1 VNVYLRLRL
10 TCHLLSPSAA
20 AGFIADLRNELYT
33 HQTPQAL
40 FIWVLLDECPFCFL
54 QYTALLACCNC
65 SPFLFGVCMGMCT
78 PPLSG
83 AVCHAFP
90 FSKHTGGGGATP
102 TFSSWLVYLE
112 FAWESAPPPLRW
124 SFPHDNHCFKV
135 SLLQGFWAG
144 AANSCLLWPA
154 CLFTVRVRE
163 CHSPELREPCPLCYI
178 SFFFQLLVYY

>member
-1 VNVYLRLRL
+1 MAN
-10 TCHLLSPSAA
+10 
-20 AGFIADLRNELYT
+20 LRNEFYT
-33 HQTPQAL
+33 HLAPQAMFIESSPGRMPL
-40 FIWVLLDECPFCFL
+40 LFSPVYSPTCLLQLQSFFIWSLHGDVHSPTLWCSVPCLPLLQAHWGRWRHTHLL
-54 QYTALLACCNC
+54 QLA
-65 SPFLFGVCMGMCT
+65 F
-78 PPLSG
+78 
-83 AVCHAFP
+83 
-90 FSKHTGGGGATP
+90 
-102 TFSSWLVYLE
+102 YLE